1 MLFIA
6 QPRNR
11 RYIMNTKKVYKIEI
25 LENGIIQL
33 LVQTVYF
40 KTNGEEL
47 TRENW
52 RTTLLPGDFDRAKE
66 LLDDY
71 HYNIINSVWT
81 SEVVTAYAR
90 LKSEV
95 I

>member
-1 MLFIA
+1 
-6 QPRNR
+6 
-11 RYIMNTKKVYKIEI
+11 MNTEKVYRLEI

-33 LVQTVYF
+33 LIQTVYF
-40 KTNGEEL
+40 KSSGEEL

-52 RTTLLPGDFDRAKE
+52 RTTLLPGDFERAKK

-81 SEVVTAYAR
+81 SEVVTTYAR
-90 LKSEV
+90 LKREV
-95 I
+95 V

>member
-1 MLFIA
+1 
-6 QPRNR
+6 
-11 RYIMNTKKVYKIEI
+11 MNTKKVYKLEI

-40 KTNGEEL
+40 KANGEEL

>member
-1 MLFIA
+1 
-6 QPRNR
+6 
-11 RYIMNTKKVYKIEI
+11 MNTEKVYRLEI

-40 KTNGEEL
+40 KSSGEEL

-52 RTTLLPGDFDRAKE
+52 RTTLLPGDFDRAKG

-71 HYNIINSVWT
+71 HLNIVRSVWT
-81 SEVVTAYAR
+81 N
-90 LKSEV
+90 EV
-95 I
+95 IKTYTRSMSGL

>member
-1 MLFIA
+1 
-6 QPRNR
+6 
-11 RYIMNTKKVYKIEI
+11 MNTKKVYKLEI

-40 KTNGEEL
+40 KSSGEEL

-52 RTTLLPGDFDRAKE
+52 RTTLLPGDFERAKE

>member
-1 MLFIA
+1 
-6 QPRNR
+6 
-11 RYIMNTKKVYKIEI
+11 MNTKKVYKIEI